1 MAAVQA
7 QFSKPAAEAGV
18 HLELLSRDRFASD
31 QALTAQLLESSGDT
45 GYDDIV
51 VVAASADAVAWSA
64 SLLANDGV
72 MNVFAG
78 LARGT
83 RTLINLTDV
92 ARRGVRFTGTSGSSI
107 DDLRAMRDLVESK
120 QLPTNHSVVA
130 IAGLEGVPD
139 GLHAV
144 ADGRF
149 AGKVVIYPNLSKPL
163 PLTPVDELQAIL
175 PSVAARLDDNGQ
187 WTTAAEEELLR
198 QML

>member
-1 MAAVQA
+1 
-7 QFSKPAAEAGV
+7 
-18 HLELLSRDRFASD
+18 
-31 QALTAQLLESSGDT
+31 
-45 GYDDIV
+45 
-51 VVAASADAVAWSA
+51 
-64 SLLANDGV
+64 
-72 MNVFAG
+72 
-78 LARGT
+78 
-83 RTLINLTDV
+83 
-92 ARRGVRFTGTSGSSI
+92 
-107 DDLRAMRDLVESK
+107 
-120 QLPTNHSVVA
+120 VVA